1 MKDTPKRGPTMS
13 EWYYNI
19 STGEVK
25 EKMPRGFDRMGPYP
39 TEDAA
44 RHALELAKERNKA
57 ADEYDRD

>member
-1 MKDTPKRGPTMS
+1 MS
-13 EWYYNI
+13 DWFYNL

-57 ADEYDRD
+57 ADKYDQD